1 MKKTE
6 RMITFTWLCITDRPN
21 TSLQQLSID
30 LKPDNKYSNI
40 FKCSNLPKEAFQKRP
55 KKKVK
60 LWTTEVQVDKAK
72 EIVFFI
78 YAFITEIHLSAY
90 CEKCLFTIEVS
101 VTTTKT

>member
-1 MKKTE
+1 MHNRQAKYKLAE
-6 RMITFTWLCITDRPN
+6 
-21 TSLQQLSID
+21 QLSID
-30 LKPDNKYSNI
+30 LIPDNKYSNI